1 MNHLISIRTNIIYAK
16 KKKEN
21 ETDKDEYKKFHELI
35 FLVDKPTYRR
45 TNSGDI
51 IREREVEE
59 FRFNISNKGFDEM
72 IKILMKL
79 KDIKEEELDD

>member
-21 ETDKDEYKKFHELI
+21 ETDADEYKKFHELI

-45 TNSGDI
+45 TNDSDI
-51 IREREVEE
+51 VREREVEE
-59 FRFNISNKGFDEM
+59 LRFNVSDKAFDEM
-72 IKILMKL
+72 IKLLVKL
-79 KDIKEEELDD
+79 KDIKEEELGD